1 MELSTVADI
10 ILDAGLIGVL
20 IVGLWAFFKGHIW
33 PKEMVEKTL
42 EAQQKAAD
50 STAEILGTKITAE
63 LSNGIRKAMVEG
75 IAEGYLKINGGNS

>member
-1 MELSTVADI
+1 MADI

>member
-42 EAQQKAAD
+42 EAQQKAAEA
-50 STAEILGTKITAE
+50 SAEILGTKITE
-63 LSNGIRKAMVEG
+63 GLSNGFRDAMVEA
-75 IAEGYLKINGGNS
+75 IAEGYLKVNGG

>member
-1 MELSTVADI
+1 M
-10 ILDAGLIGVL
+10 
-20 IVGLWAFFKGHIW
+20 GLWAFFKGHIW

-75 IAEGYLKINGGNS
+75 IAEGYLKINGDSR